1 MAANQSVT
9 LFISY
14 AHRDE
19 GLKTQ
24 LDKHLTPL
32 KLQKIIEKWS
42 DRQIEGG
49 QDWAHQI
56 DSNLKSADIILL
68 LVSPDFVSSEYC
80 AGVELQEAMKRYRSG
95 DAVVV
100 PVILEPCDWKWLDF
114 GKLQATPKDGKAIT
128 DWPNINSAFLDV
140 INNIRQIAQGLL
152 DQRQKKLDEKL
163 AAAARYKSKVE
174 EVLSDG
180 DITPLERKTLN
191 ELRDLLGLT
200 AAEAEAIKDSAYQPL
215 REYQSKLVQYRVDL
229 METIQA
235 EYPLSE
241 HTTADLKQRQ
251 RELGLKVDDAERLE
265 AELLGDAEARHQAS
279 LKAGEAA
286 QQRAR
291 DEAALRAAEQAQRE
305 ALDAAQR
312 EADSARR
319 QAEAA
324 QQAAAAQA
332 TAQAQAQAAQRA
344 EAEAAL
350 QAAAARRAATEAARQ
365 AATEA
370 ARQADTE
377 AARQAQTQA
386 AAQAEA
392 QAAAEAA
399 EAADAQRRADDE
411 RQRQADQQAQQ
422 AAEAQL
428 RQRAEAAALRPA
440 EPLLAAVA
448 APPAPVAAPLQSADR
463 VDPPAASQAAPTP
476 NARRPAAA
484 APAAAP
490 TTAPITAFPAA
501 PAPAPGNPSPPGNAR
516 MPGALIG
523 GVVCGVLAG
532 LVHSEYIAY
541 NGTVQLFAAAAAA
554 TGAIAGAVDKRCLW
568 FAVPAVA
575 VGAILFKNYL
585 FGPAYLVLALTL
597 AAAAVVALRGRS
609 STGP

>member
-265 AELLGDAEARHQAS
+265 AELLCDAEARHQAS

-365 AATEA
+365 A
-370 ARQADTE
+370 DTE

-399 EAADAQRRADDE
+399 DAQRRADDE
-411 RQRQADQQAQQ
+411 RQRQADQQARQ

-428 RQRAEAAALRPA
+428 RQRAEAATLRPA

-501 PAPAPGNPSPPGNAR
+501 PAPAPGNHSPPGNAH

-523 GVVCGVLAG
+523 GVVCGVITG
-532 LVHSEYIAY
+532 LLNSEYIADV
-541 NGTVQLFAAAAAA
+541 GTVQLFAAAAAA

-575 VGAILFKNYL
+575 VGAILFKNFL

>member
-392 QAAAEAA
+392 QVAA

-523 GVVCGVLAG
+523 GVVCGVITG
-532 LVHSEYIAY
+532 LLNSEYIADV
-541 NGTVQLFAAAAAA
+541 GTVQLFAAAAAA

-575 VGAILFKNYL
+575 VGAILFKNFL

>member
-265 AELLGDAEARHQAS
+265 AELLCDAEARHQAS

-365 AATEA
+365 A
-370 ARQADTE
+370 DTE

-392 QAAAEAA
+392 QAAAAAA
-399 EAADAQRRADDE
+399 EVQRRADDE
-411 RQRQADQQAQQ
+411 RQRQADQQARQ

-501 PAPAPGNPSPPGNAR
+501 PAPGNPSPPGNAR

-523 GVVCGVLAG
+523 GVVCGVITG
-532 LVHSEYIAY
+532 LLNSEYIADV
-541 NGTVQLFAAAAAA
+541 GTVQLFAAAAAA

-575 VGAILFKNYL
+575 VGAILFKNFL

-609 STGP
+609 STGQ

>member
-265 AELLGDAEARHQAS
+265 AELLCDAEARHQAS

-365 AATEA
+365 A
-370 ARQADTE
+370 DTE

-392 QAAAEAA
+392 QAAAAAA
-399 EAADAQRRADDE
+399 EVQRRADDE
-411 RQRQADQQAQQ
+411 RQRQADQQARQ

-501 PAPAPGNPSPPGNAR
+501 PAPGNPSPPGNAR

-523 GVVCGVLAG
+523 GVVCGVITG
-532 LVHSEYIAY
+532 LLNSEYIADV
-541 NGTVQLFAAAAAA
+541 GTVQLFAAAAAA

-575 VGAILFKNYL
+575 VGAILFKNFL

>member
-265 AELLGDAEARHQAS
+265 AELLCDAEARHQAS

-291 DEAALRAAEQAQRE
+291 DEAAQRAAEQAQRE

-365 AATEA
+365 A
-370 ARQADTE
+370 DTE

-399 EAADAQRRADDE
+399 DAQRRADDE
-411 RQRQADQQAQQ
+411 RQRQADQQARQ

-428 RQRAEAAALRPA
+428 RQRAEAATLRPA

-501 PAPAPGNPSPPGNAR
+501 PAPAPGNHSPPGNAR

-523 GVVCGVLAG
+523 GVVCGVITG
-532 LVHSEYIAY
+532 LLNSEYIADV
-541 NGTVQLFAAAAAA
+541 GTVQLFAAAAAA

-575 VGAILFKNYL
+575 VGAILFKNFL

-609 STGP
+609 STGQ

>member
-19 GLKTQ
+19 DLKTQ

-80 AGVELQEAMKRYRSG
+80 AGIELQEAMKRYRSG

-140 INNIRQIAQGLL
+140 INTIRQIAQGLL
-152 DQRQKKLDEKL
+152 DQRQKKLEEKL

-191 ELRDLLGLT
+191 ELRDLLGLS
-200 AAEAEAIKDSAYQPL
+200 AEEAEAIKDSAYQPL
-215 REYQSKLVQYRVDL
+215 RQYQSKLVQYRVDL
-229 METIQA
+229 METIQV

-241 HTTADLKQRQ
+241 LTTADLKQRQ
-251 RELGLKVDDAERLE
+251 RELGLKVEDAERLE

-279 LKAGEAA
+279 LKAGAAA

-291 DEAALRAAEQAQRE
+291 DEAAQRAAEQAQRE
-305 ALDAAQR
+305 ALEAAQR
-312 EADSARR
+312 QADSAQR

-332 TAQAQAQAAQRA
+332 TQQAQAEAAQRA
-344 EAEAAL
+344 EAEVAL
-350 QAAAARRAATEAARQ
+350 QAQAARRAE
-365 AATEA
+365 
-370 ARQADTE
+370 TE
-377 AARQAQTQA
+377 AARQAQAQA
-386 AAQAEA
+386 AAHAEA
-392 QAAAEAA
+392 QAAAAAA
-399 EAADAQRRADDE
+399 EAQRRADDQ
-411 RQRQADQQAQQ
+411 RQRLADQQAQQ

-440 EPLLAAVA
+440 EPLLAAVVA
-448 APPAPVAAPLQSADR
+448 APAPVAAPLQSAEPL
-463 VDPPAASQAAPTP
+463 DPPAASQAALMPKAT
-476 NARRPAAA
+476 RS
-484 APAAAP
+484 PAAAP
-490 TTAPITAFPAA
+490 TAAPIAA
-501 PAPAPGNPSPPGNAR
+501 PVTASSAAPIPSSPSQPGGGR
-516 MPGALIG
+516 LMGALIG
-523 GVVCGVLAG
+523 GVVCGVIASLA
-532 LVHSEYIAY
+532 HTEYIASV
-541 NGTVQLFAAAAAA
+541 TIVQLFAAAGAA
-554 TGAIAGAVDKRCLW
+554 TGAIAGAASKRGLW
-568 FAVPAVA
+568 VAVPAVA
-575 VGAILFKNYL
+575 FSAFLFNGFDTGAAFTLL
-585 FGPAYLVLALTL
+585 GLVVLGAL
-597 AAAAVVALRGRS
+597 VFALRGRRNE
-609 STGP
+609 GP

>member
-370 ARQADTE
+370 ARQA
-377 AARQAQTQA
+377 QTQA

>member
-365 AATEA
+365 A
-370 ARQADTE
+370 DTE

-392 QAAAEAA
+392 QAAAAAA
-399 EAADAQRRADDE
+399 EVQRRADDE
-411 RQRQADQQAQQ
+411 RQRQADQQARQ

-448 APPAPVAAPLQSADR
+448 APPAPVAAPLQSAER

-501 PAPAPGNPSPPGNAR
+501 PAPAPGTPSPPGNAR

-532 LVHSEYIAY
+532 LVNSEYIAY
-541 NGTVQLFAAAAAA
+541 SGGFQVFAAAAAA

-575 VGAILFKNYL
+575 VSAILAKNFL
-585 FGPAYLVLALTL
+585 FGPANLVLALTL
-597 AAAAVVALRGRS
+597 AAAAVVAVRGRS